1 MKHTIAFL
9 AALAA
14 ALPLAAWPQLT
25 PADVSQAPQDPC
37 RVEVSK
43 FEQAIGFVRQ
53 NQGNR
58 AAQDLKERLLPTKLE
73 NDLLF
78 KEGYCGLARYLRE
91 KKLNR

>member
-1 MKHTIAFL
+1 MKYTFILVAAVL
-9 AALAA
+9 PCAALA
-14 ALPLAAWPQLT
+14 QT
-25 PADVSQAPQDPC
+25 TNADLSLNAQDPC
-37 RVEVSK
+37 RAEVSK

-53 NQGNR
+53 NQGNQ
-58 AAQDLKERLLPTKLE
+58 AALELKERLLPAKLE